1 MIISKKT
8 VKVYPNEKL
17 WVSKCLKKTNE
28 KKIAFQSKDPS
39 ERKHVQSKL
48 RKEIRE
54 AKKQYKE
61 DREFQFQ
68 TGSIRDTCKGLK
80 TLAGQFKLK

>member
-28 KKIAFQSKDPS
+28 KKIAFQS